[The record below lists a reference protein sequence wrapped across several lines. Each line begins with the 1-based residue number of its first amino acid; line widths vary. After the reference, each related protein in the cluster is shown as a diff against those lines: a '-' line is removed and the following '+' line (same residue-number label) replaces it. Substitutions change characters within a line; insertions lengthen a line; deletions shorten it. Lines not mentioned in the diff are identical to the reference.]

1 MVAIACKHC
10 VVVAAV
16 KFILCI
22 NFTAVREDSVVV
34 ADVRVLW
41 WQLCVNIAFL
51 MQLYVN
57 TEMCVNTLRY
67 ECTTFLLGMQR
78 CHFQNSR
85 DAIPSYLSISLFV

>member
-1 MVAIACKHC
+1 MLILKLVACKHC

-41 WQLCVNIAFL
+41 WQLYVNIAL
-51 MQLYVN
+51 LLQLYVN

-67 ECTTFLLGMQR
+67 ECTTFLLGRQ
-78 CHFQNSR
+78 
-85 DAIPSYLSISLFV
+85 